1 MARWDKISDIGNVVD
16 RRGVGG
22 GLAFAGG
29 GGIVA
34 ILITLALGYFGLQVP
49 QSTVEEILA
58 QVDSLQST
66 QVDESQQ
73 PIEFRG
79 TDDYEVFTGKVL
91 GSADSVWR
99 QIFAENNQKYQEPR
113 LVLFRGV
120 TQSACGVASS
130 SVGPHYCPRDD
141 TIYLDETFFDELYRR
156 FGGDT
161 GDVAQAYVIAHE
173 VGHHVQNQLGAL
185 NSRTQSTRE
194 GAIALELQADC
205 YAGIW
210 AHTQA
215 QNGIFEEGEINEALS
230 AAAAVGDDN
239 IQETIQGRV
248 TPENWTH
255 GSSDQRVNAFETGY
269 QTGDPSQCVGGW

>member
-29 GGIVA
+29 GGILA

-66 QVDESQQ
+66 KVDESQQ
-73 PIEFRG
+73 SVEFRG

-91 GSADSVWR
+91 GSADNVWR
-99 QIFAENNQKYQEPR
+99 QIFTYNNRTYEEPR

-120 TQSACGVASS
+120 TQSACGIASS

-141 TIYLDETFFDELYRR
+141 TIYLDETFFDELSRR
-156 FGGDT
+156 FGADT

-173 VGHHVQNQLGAL
+173 VGHHVQNLLGAL

-215 QNGIFEEGEINEALS
+215 QNGIFEEGEISEALS

-239 IQETIQGRV
+239 IQETIAGRV

-255 GSSDQRVNAFETGY
+255 GSSEQRVNAFETGY
-269 QTGDPSQCVGGW
+269 RTGDPGQCVGAW